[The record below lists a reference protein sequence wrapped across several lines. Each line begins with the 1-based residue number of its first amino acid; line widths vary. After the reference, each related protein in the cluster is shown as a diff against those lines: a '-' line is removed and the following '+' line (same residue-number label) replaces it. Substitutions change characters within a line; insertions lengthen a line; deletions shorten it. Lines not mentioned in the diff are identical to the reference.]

1 MWYRIFRCAVLVSIA
16 FAVLHLI
23 CCCLIEW
30 ARRISSEL
38 EIDLFYTII
47 DYPLMVLSD
56 ADVLPSVLV
65 EYVETPA
72 PGGPYWGIIIMGTA
86 FYAVCGGVL
95 GAVLRPIMSR
105 SLRRRREKHGLCGGC
120 GYDLRGN
127 VSGRCP
133 ECGTIT
139 PEPEILF
146 RKQSVGSH
154 TGLRLRRMWC
164 SSIRGA
170 VITGSVFATMHLV
183 CAGLIEWFLRQQAD
197 EAGSWYLALEFPL
210 LVMRDVEIMPSILEK
225 AWEPVPIPGQ
235 LCWGNLIIGT
245 VFYGVSGAMLGGVLF
260 PMMGHM
266 RGRRRDKPSN
276 VRSVDRR
283 RSTPG

>member
-1 MWYRIFRCAVLVSIA
+1 MWNRIFRGAVLVSIA

-30 ARRISSEL
+30 ARRISSEP
-38 EIDLFYTII
+38 EIDLFYTFI

-65 EYVETPA
+65 EYAWTPA
-72 PGGPYWGIIIMGTA
+72 PGQPYWGLIIMGTA

-95 GAVLRPIMSR
+95 GAVLVTIMSR

-127 VSGRCP
+127 VSGLCP

-139 PEPEILF
+139 TKSEILF
-146 RKQSVGSH
+146 RKQSVEAH

-170 VITGSVFATMHLV
+170 VIMGSMFATLHLV

-197 EAGSWYLALEFPL
+197 EASSWYLALEFPL
-210 LVMRDVEIMPSILEK
+210 LVMRDTEIMPSILEK
-225 AWEPVPIPGQ
+225 VWEPVPRPGQ

-245 VFYGVSGAMLGGVLF
+245 VFYGASGAVLGGVLF
-260 PMMGHM
+260 PMMRHF
-266 RGRRRDKPSN
+266 RRKRRDKTSG
-276 VRSVDRR
+276 VRSVNLL
-283 RSTPG
+283 RSKPG